1 MNKKQEIILNKKIL
15 LRLLFSVLLAF
26 ITNIGIYHTGK
37 IEPSED
43 SSSFRLNRITYGLK
57 TVGGLEHYKTRQPY
71 EWSNEENQ
79 AYFRIGW
86 GSPGQVVGE
95 FGVSSGIYEYIN
107 TPSYIEK
114 LRYFYIPITFKYWY
128 ILIATTVVYYGVIYF
143 FNTYKLSVK

>member
-37 IEPSED
+37 IEPIED
-43 SSSFRLNRITYGLK
+43 YSSFSQNRITYGLK
-57 TVGGLEHYKTRQPY
+57 TVGGLEHYKTRRRY
-71 EWSNEENQ
+71 EWSNEEDQ
-79 AYFRIGW
+79 AYFRT
-86 GSPGQVVGE
+86 GSKPDAMLA
-95 FGVSSGIYEYIN
+95 GVFSGVYEYIN

-128 ILIATTVVYYGVIYF
+128 ILIATTVVYYGILYF